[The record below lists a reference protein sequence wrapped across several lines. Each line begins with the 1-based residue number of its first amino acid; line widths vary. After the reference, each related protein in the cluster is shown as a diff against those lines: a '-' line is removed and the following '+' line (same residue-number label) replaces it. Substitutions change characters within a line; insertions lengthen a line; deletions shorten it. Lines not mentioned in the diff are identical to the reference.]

1 MAALIW
7 TEPALSDLNDIAEYI
22 GLDNRPAAQN
32 LLGKVL
38 AATRQLEAFPQS
50 GRRPPELVDSIYRE
64 LIVGPCR
71 IFYRYN
77 ETRNEAYIV
86 RIMRSERLLRNLILA
101 GK

>member
-7 TEPALSDLNDIAEYI
+7 TEPALSDLKDIAEYI

-32 LLGKVL
+32 LVAKVL

-50 GRRPPELVDSIYRE
+50 GRRPPELVHSIYRE

-71 IFYRYN
+71 VFYRYN
-77 ETRNEAYIV
+77 ETRSETYIV
-86 RIMRSERLLRNLILA
+86 RIIRSERLLRNFMLS

>member
-7 TEPALSDLNDIAEYI
+7 TELALSDLNDIAEYI

-32 LLGKVL
+32 LVATVL

-71 IFYRYN
+71 VFYRYN
-77 ETRNEAYIV
+77 ETRSETYIV
-86 RIMRSERLLRNLILA
+86 RIIRSERLLRNFMLS